1 MRRGIPLS
9 VMLCT
14 LAVLAS
20 PTSASAEDTPVTLE
34 VTGGGLGIT
43 VPAGPVD
50 LGSTTVS
57 SSPQTVTHQ
66 LGNVT
71 VTDQRGGT
79 AGWTATAQAV
89 DFIGPNNT
97 TISVSAPNSSRYYTP
112 QASVIGVA
120 TVTPSDLNPMYP
132 PGPVQVATQVS
143 GSNSAT
149 WNPTI
154 SITVPANSLAGTY
167 TSTITHS
174 VA

>member
-1 MRRGIPLS
+1 MHRGIPLS
-9 VMLCT
+9 VMLSSV
-14 LAVLAS
+14 AVLAF

-50 LGSTTVS
+50 LGSTAVS
-57 SSPQTVTHQ
+57 SSPQTVTSQ

-71 VTDQRGGT
+71 VTDQRGAT
-79 AGWTATAQAV
+79 ADWTVTAQAV
-89 DFIGPNNT
+89 DFAGPNNT
-97 TISVSAPNSSRYYTP
+97 TISVSAPNSSTYHAP
-112 QASVIGVA
+112 QASVIGTA
-120 TVTPSDLNPMYP
+120 TVTPHDLSPMYP
-132 PGPVQVATQVS
+132 PGPVQTATGVS
-143 GSNSAT
+143 GTNSAT

-167 TSTITHS
+167 NSTITHS

>member
-1 MRRGIPLS
+1 MLS
-9 VMLCT
+9 T
-14 LAVLAS
+14 LAVLAC
-20 PTSASAEDTPVTLE
+20 PTSASAEDTPATLE

-43 VPAGPVD
+43 VPQGPVD
-50 LGSTTVS
+50 LGTVTVS
-57 SSPQTVTHQ
+57 STPQSVTNQ

-79 AGWTATAQAV
+79 AGWTTTAQAV
-89 DFIGPNNT
+89 DFIGPSNT
-97 TISVSAPNSSRYYTP
+97 TISVSAPNSSTYHAP
-112 QASVIGVA
+112 QASVIGTA
-120 TVTPSDLNPMYP
+120 T
-132 PGPVQVATQVS
+132 
-143 GSNSAT
+143 AT

>member
-9 VMLCT
+9 VMLSS
-14 LAVLAS
+14 LAVLAC
-20 PTSASAEDTPVTLE
+20 PTSASAVDTPVTLE

-43 VPAGPVD
+43 VPTGPVD
-50 LGSTTVS
+50 LGSTIVS
-57 SSPQTVTHQ
+57 SSPQTVSNQ

-71 VTDQRGGT
+71 VTDQRAGT
-79 AGWTATAQAV
+79 AGWTVTAQAV
-89 DFIGPNNT
+89 DFTGPNNT
-97 TISVSAPNSSRYYTP
+97 TISVSARNSSTYHAP
-112 QASVIGVA
+112 QASVIGTA
-120 TVTPSDLNPMYP
+120 TVTPSDLSPMYP
-132 PGPVQVATQVS
+132 PGPVQTATGVT
-143 GSNSAT
+143 GTNSAT